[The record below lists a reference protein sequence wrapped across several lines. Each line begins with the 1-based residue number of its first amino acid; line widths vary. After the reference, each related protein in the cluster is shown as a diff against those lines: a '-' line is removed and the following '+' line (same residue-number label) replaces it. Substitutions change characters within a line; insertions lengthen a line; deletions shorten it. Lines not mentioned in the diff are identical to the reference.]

1 MGVYTDLI
9 AAAVAWDAGGTDG
22 ISVATDRVIM
32 KDIAGFQARQGDPAA
47 PAGYAEADEI
57 QTIGTY
63 NGVVSGGNFTLTI
76 TLRNG
81 ETVTTANIAHDALA
95 AAIEGAI
102 DTVATGNITDW
113 TNADISVALTGNLTA
128 NAATITFDGASVDAT
143 NHPAIVMNDVDLSGG
158 GTSGNVATTTN
169 GQTARLALAALNVMG
184 IIDSPPPPQGTTSVT
199 ALATR
204 ESHPWFPRQE
214 TLKALAKQ
222 AEIEDAAPGLYGTLL
237 AAMDSS
243 HLA

>member
-9 AAAVAWDAGGTDG
+9 ANAVAWDSGGADG

-32 KDIAGFQARQGDPAA
+32 KDIAGFQARQGDPPA
-47 PAGYAEADEI
+47 PSGYAEANEI

-63 NGVVSGGNFTLTI
+63 NGAVSGGNFTLTI
-76 TLRNG
+76 TLANG
-81 ETVTTANIAHDALA
+81 ETITTANIAHDAVA
-95 AAIEGAI
+95 ATIESAI
-102 DTVATGNITDW
+102 DTAATGNITDW

-128 NAATITFDGASVDAT
+128 NAATVTFDGTSVDAT
-143 NHPAIVMNDVDLSGG
+143 NHPALVMNDVDLSGG

-169 GQTARLALAALNVMG
+169 GQTKRVTLAALNVMG
-184 IIDSPPPPQGTTSVT
+184 IIASPPPPQGTTVVT

-222 AEIEDAAPGLYGTLL
+222 ASIEDSTDALYGTLL
-237 AAMDSS
+237 TAMGAS
-243 HLA
+243 HLV